1 MLDIA
6 TVQVRDL
13 DYAQVKQLRKAG
25 LDPAFTTLDTTK
37 SAELID
43 WIIERVYADLDFKG
57 VAFYKVADLAYKT
70 YRQAMGGPEE
80 IKN

>member
-43 WIIERVYADLDFKG
+43 WIIERVYADLDFKD

-70 YRQAMGGPEE
+70 YRQTMGGPEE